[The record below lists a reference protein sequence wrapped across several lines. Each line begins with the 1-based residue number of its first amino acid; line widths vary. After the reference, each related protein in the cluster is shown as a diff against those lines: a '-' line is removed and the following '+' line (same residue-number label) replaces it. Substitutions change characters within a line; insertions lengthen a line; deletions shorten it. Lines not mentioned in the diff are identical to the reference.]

1 MILRSAIH
9 LCFDSGMQRGK
20 LVSADASPRRIIAIR
35 TRSPHF
41 DTKAAKDMSKASSI
55 QGYVRWLMVGAVLCA
70 GAVLFSGAT
79 KAGERQEQTPAPAV
93 SDLDGFAVSP
103 EELSVQRGTG
113 LKAGSPAHPNT
124 EDKYAV
130 ILWDEFK
137 GPGSAKLAVP
147 AALSNGV
154 SISSN

>member
-9 LCFDSGMQRGK
+9 LCFDSGIRRGK
-20 LVSADASPRRIIAIR
+20 LVPADASPRRIIAIR

-41 DTKAAKDMSKASSI
+41 ATKAAKDMSRASSL
-55 QGYVRWLMVGAVLCA
+55 QDYVRWVMLGAVVCA
-70 GAVLFSGAT
+70 GAVLFSGAA
-79 KAGERQEQTPAPAV
+79 KADERQEQTPAPAV

-113 LKAGSPAHPNT
+113 LQAGPSARPNT
-124 EDKYAV
+124 EDRYAV

-137 GPGSAKLAVP
+137 GPGSVKPAVP
-147 AALSNGV
+147 AALSSGV